1 MLREKRKS
9 QRKYEGGHYVT
20 FETLGGSLKFR
31 WMFNWSNFELDLL
44 FLAERQTNVGQL
56 QCLSMRIQAIGWHG
70 KALRGV
76 KAQKVGFV

>member
-1 MLREKRKS
+1 
-9 QRKYEGGHYVT
+9 
-20 FETLGGSLKFR
+20 
-31 WMFNWSNFELDLL
+31 MFNWSNFELDLL